1 MGTKIDMQP
10 KSALII
16 ALTMSTTVYAD
27 CYVRSAMTSKT
38 AVSITSIAD
47 VRPLVVPISDTQNKC
62 IVNFRAQVNGQWITA
77 EGENIGPKNQ
87 SEAILCK
94 GAMDQGR
101 TQILSR
107 ADGNR
112 IAMEQN
118 MVCTDQPIAQIRKVN
133 IGDHLQESE
142 VLPHPN
148 FPKQF
153 VYRTSAC
160 RWFIEPEVHPGD
172 LLQRQGI
179 ICRLHDN
186 EWQVVDKW

>member
-1 MGTKIDMQP
+1 
-10 KSALII
+10 
-16 ALTMSTTVYAD
+16 
-27 CYVRSAMTSKT
+27 
-38 AVSITSIAD
+38 
-47 VRPLVVPISDTQNKC
+47 
-62 IVNFRAQVNGQWITA
+62 
-77 EGENIGPKNQ
+77 
-87 SEAILCK
+87 
-94 GAMDQGR
+94 MDQGR